1 MDRDAGTIFCSDN
14 KNDAPDSP
22 EKLPVKVSV
31 TSRPSL
37 REMVAEAPGFGAA
50 AALEVKYTAA
60 LEDVAG
66 TTNTVPLSMVIA
78 ADEEFDTVTVALA
91 AVRGL
96 GWYPII
102 RAKARTEALWVAVS
116 K

>member
-1 MDRDAGTIFCSDN
+1 MDSDAGITFCSDN
-14 KNDAPDSP
+14 KKAAADSP
-22 EKLPVKVSV
+22 EKLLVKVSL

-37 REMVAEAPGFGAA
+37 TEIATDSPEFGAA
-50 AALEVKYTAA
+50 TALEVKYTAA

-91 AVRGL
+91 DEREL

-102 RAKARTEALWVAVS
+102 RASARTEALWVAVP